1 MPVTVSTCT
10 HTDRIA
16 ILLSSSFNFTN
27 NTMYRYENFVE
38 IISVSEIITIMKMLI
53 NFLISRIIKSHKM
66 KK

>member
-10 HTDRIA
+10 HRDRIA

-38 IISVSEIITIMKMLI
+38 IISVSETITIMKMLI